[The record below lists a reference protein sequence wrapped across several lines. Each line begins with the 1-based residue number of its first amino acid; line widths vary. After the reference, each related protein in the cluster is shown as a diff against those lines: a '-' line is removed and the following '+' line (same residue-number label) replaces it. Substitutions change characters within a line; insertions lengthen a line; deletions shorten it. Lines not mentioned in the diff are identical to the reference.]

1 MKWISALSKRPSLE
15 AAVEEVVE
23 RVNSSLTQPIDL
35 AFVFISNSFASEYPR
50 LMPLLHDKL
59 HIPHVVGCGGGGVI
73 GQKPNGIPNEVELDP
88 ALVLMVASLPEVKIH
103 PFRVQAPQLPD
114 LDSGPDRWIELMGIN
129 PAERPHFV
137 IFADAM
143 TAKINDFLQGL
154 DYAYPESVKVGG
166 LTSGAMPMGGGGLF
180 NGDRLLREGIV
191 GVALTGNIQVESIV
205 AQGCRPVGYP
215 LRVTEAQRHVLLQ
228 VEPNASGD
236 LQESD
241 NPQTALEA
249 LHDAIDTL
257 TESDREMAQ
266 QALSIGIM
274 RDAFKVQAEAG
285 DFLIRNLIGVDPR
298 IGALAIGDRI
308 RVGQRVQF
316 HLRDAKASAVDLENL
331 LERSS
336 KQPLQQPVGALI
348 FNCLGRGESFYGLPN
363 FDTDLFHQY
372 YADTPVGGFFCQG
385 EIGPIGSETFLHGYT
400 AVFALFRPLTTS

>member
-23 RVNSSLTQPIDL
+23 RVHSSLTQPIDI

-59 HIPHVVGCGGGGVI
+59 HIPHIVGCGGGGVI

-88 ALVLMVASLPEVKIH
+88 ALVLMVASLPGVKIH

-129 PAERPHFV
+129 PAEEPHFV

-336 KQPLQQPVGALI
+336 RQSCEQPAGALV
-348 FNCLGRGESFYGLPN
+348 FNCLGRGEGFYGLPN

>member
-23 RVNSSLTQPIDL
+23 RVQSTLAQPIDL

-59 HIPHVVGCGGGGVI
+59 HIPHIVGCGGGGVI
-73 GQKPNGIPNEVELDP
+73 GQKNNGIPNEVELDP
-88 ALVLMVASLPEVKIH
+88 ALVLMVASLPGVKIH

-114 LDSGPDRWIELMGIN
+114 LDSGPDRWVELMGIN
-129 PAERPHFV
+129 PAEKPHFV

-143 TAKINDFLQGL
+143 TARINDFLQGL
-154 DYAYPESVKVGG
+154 DYAYPDAVKVGG

-228 VEPNASGD
+228 VEPNASGN
-236 LQESD
+236 LQDSET
-241 NPQTALEA
+241 PQTALEA

-316 HLRDAKASAVDLENL
+316 HLRDAKASALDLENL
-331 LERSS
+331 MERSS
-336 KQPLQQPVGALI
+336 QQSLQSPAGALV
-348 FNCLGRGESFYGLPN
+348 FNCLGRGEAFYGLPN

-372 YADTPVGGFFCQG
+372 YVDTPISGFFCQG
-385 EIGPIGSETFLHGYT
+385 EIGPIGGETFLHGYT
-400 AVFALFRPLTTS
+400 AVFALFRPLSAS